1 MRVKIIV
8 NVILQGCGDVEA
20 AGEES
25 TLSLLHA
32 YLRLVQVFLVMNGCG
47 YNDDK
52 DAYLRLVQVTHGE
65 KGRDNGDD

>member
-32 YLRLVQVFLVMNGCG
+32 YLRLVQV
-47 YNDDK
+47 K
-52 DAYLRLVQVTHGE
+52 HGE
-65 KGRDNGDD
+65 EGRDYDDD

>member
-1 MRVKIIV
+1 MEALYAAAVLRGFIMRVKIIV

-32 YLRLVQVFLVMNGCG
+32 YLRLVQV
-47 YNDDK
+47 
-52 DAYLRLVQVTHGE
+52 THGE
-65 KGRDNGDD
+65 